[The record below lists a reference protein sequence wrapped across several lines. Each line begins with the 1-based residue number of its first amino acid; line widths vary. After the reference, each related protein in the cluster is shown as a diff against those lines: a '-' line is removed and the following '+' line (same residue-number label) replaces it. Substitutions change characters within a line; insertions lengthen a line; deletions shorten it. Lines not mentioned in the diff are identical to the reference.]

1 MKLRFGVIT
10 EGVGFEPWQLRC
22 LAELGRSGDALPASW
37 WTLAEHTPAAGL
49 VWRAARRLRRRFVRR
64 GAPPELLA
72 LPVSQRIQGGR
83 GGELLPGLREQR
95 LDFLL
100 HFGDTTLPDE
110 VLAAPRAGVWAFR
123 NGGAP
128 AGFWEV
134 DRGEAITR
142 TALVRLGPRGAEGEL
157 RQATLRTAPGS
168 FGATRAEVL
177 RVAQTF
183 PAEVARELATQGACS
198 VRPIPAR
205 PAPCRPPGDLEL
217 WHHLLHALPRRL
229 RELAR
234 RAFTVDLWNVGLVEA
249 PIHAFLRADFRPEI
263 TWLPAR
269 GSERL
274 SADPFAL
281 EFEGRTHVLYESLD
295 FAEGRGL
302 LVARELGEAGF
313 GPERP
318 VLRLPFH
325 LSYPYLLRRGAEV
338 YCIPESCEA
347 GEVSLYRAA
356 HFPEGWERVASLLS
370 GFAGVDSTIL
380 EWNGRWWCFTTEKG
394 DAHASKLKLFH
405 APDLFGPW
413 VPHRRNPV
421 KIDVRSARGGG
432 TPFVWQGELYRPAQ
446 DYSRVLEGRLTLN
459 RVVVLDEERFEEE
472 PVASVGPFAREPYPD
487 KCHTLCAVGARTLL
501 DGCREVSVLTHPR
514 LLGFKLRR
522 ALAWLGLGSGSSAQG
537 E

>member
-10 EGVGFEPWQLRC
+10 EGARFEPWQLRC
-22 LAELGRSGDALPASW
+22 LAELGRRGDALPSAW
-37 WTLAEHTPAAGL
+37 WTLPERPPAAGPI
-49 VWRAARRLRRRFVRR
+49 WRTGRRIRRRFVRR

-72 LPVSQRIQGGR
+72 LPVSQRIAGGL
-83 GGELLPGLREQR
+83 GGELLPGLGEQR

-100 HFGDTTLPDE
+100 DFGGTPLPDG
-110 VLAAPRAGVWAFR
+110 VLTVARDGVWTFR
-123 NGGAP
+123 LGGAP

-134 DRGEAITR
+134 ERGEPVSCI
-142 TALVRLGPRGAEGEL
+142 ALVRLGPDGARSEL
-157 RQATLRTAPGS
+157 RRATLRTAPGS
-168 FGATRAEVL
+168 YRATRAELL
-177 RVAQTF
+177 RACEAF
-183 PAEVARELATQGACS
+183 PAEAARELATRGTCS
-198 VRPIPAR
+198 AR
-205 PAPCRPPGDLEL
+205 PAPARIPPCRPPSDREL
-217 WHHLLHALPRRL
+217 CRQLLHGLPRRV
-229 RELAR
+229 RALAR
-234 RAFTVDLWNVGLVEA
+234 RALTVDLWNVGLVEA
-249 PIHAFLRADFRPEI
+249 PIHAFLRADFEPRI
-263 TWLPAR
+263 RWLPAA

-281 EFEGRTHVLYESLD
+281 ECDGRTHVVYESLD

-325 LSYPYLLRRGAEV
+325 LSYPFLLRRGAEV
-338 YCIPESCEA
+338 FCVPESCEA
-347 GEVSLYRAA
+347 GEVSLYRATR
-356 HFPEGWERVASLLS
+356 FPDGWERVASLLP

-405 APDLFGPW
+405 APDLLGPW

-421 KIDVRSARGGG
+421 KVDVRSARGGG
-432 TPFVWQGELYRPAQ
+432 TPFVWQGQLYRPAQ
-446 DYSRVLEGRLTLN
+446 DYSRVLEGSLTLN

-472 PVASVGPFAREPYPD
+472 TVATVGPFPREPYPD
-487 KCHTLCAVGARTLL
+487 KCHTLCALGERTLI

-514 LLGFKLRR
+514 LLAFKWRR
-522 ALAWLGLGSGSSAQG
+522 ALAWLRRGLGPSAVG